1 MPGCGYRYT
10 FTSTS
15 TCRACGETAA
25 HVTLP
30 LGEVQVVVLLF
41 FAEGCKNVL
50 PLSEGVCSWMVCGWM
65 GVGGGGG
72 EGGLPNALNP
82 NLEQR

>member
-10 FTSTS
+10 FPSTS

-30 LGEVQVVVLLF
+30 LGEVQVNVVLLSF

-50 PLSEGVCSWMVCGWM
+50 PLSEGVCPWMVGEWRL
-65 GVGGGGG
+65 GGGGGG
-72 EGGLPNALNP
+72 EGEEVSQMP
-82 NLEQR
+82 